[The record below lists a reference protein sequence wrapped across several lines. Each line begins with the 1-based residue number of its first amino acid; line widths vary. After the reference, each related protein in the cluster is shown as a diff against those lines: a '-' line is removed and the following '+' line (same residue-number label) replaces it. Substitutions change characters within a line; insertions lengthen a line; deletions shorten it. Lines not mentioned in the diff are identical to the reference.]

1 MEKLFITFEGIE
13 GCGKSTQAKLLAEY
27 LQNNNHQVVL
37 TREPGGTNISEQ
49 IRSIILDPKNTEMTP
64 ETELLLY
71 LAARNQHTAQKIIP
85 ALNNKQIVISDRYY
99 DSTFAYQGVA
109 RKINYDKIIY
119 MNSFATYN
127 LIPDITFIMDIP
139 ISESIKRI
147 IHKKLDRLEQEPE
160 EFHKNVR
167 DAFLKLASKEK
178 RFIILNG
185 MQSIDT
191 IHQEI
196 IDIIYSQFIK

>member
-49 IRSIILDPKNTEMTP
+49 IRSIILDPKNSEMTP

-109 RKINYDKIIY
+109 RKINYDKILY

-139 ISESIKRI
+139 VYESIKRI
-147 IHKKLDRLEQEPE
+147 MHKKLDRLEQEPE

>member
-49 IRSIILDPKNTEMTP
+49 IRSIILDSKNTEMTP

-109 RKINYDKIIY
+109 RKINYDKILY

>member
-139 ISESIKRI
+139 VYESIKRI
-147 IHKKLDRLEQEPE
+147 MHKKLDRLEQEPE

>member
-1 MEKLFITFEGIE
+1 
-13 GCGKSTQAKLLAEY
+13 
-27 LQNNNHQVVL
+27 
-37 TREPGGTNISEQ
+37 
-49 IRSIILDPKNTEMTP
+49 
-64 ETELLLY
+64 
-71 LAARNQHTAQKIIP
+71 
-85 ALNNKQIVISDRYY
+85 
-99 DSTFAYQGVA
+99 
-109 RKINYDKIIY
+109 NYDKILY

-139 ISESIKRI
+139 VSESIKRI
-147 IHKKLDRLEQEPE
+147 MHKKLDRLEQEPE

>member
-49 IRSIILDPKNTEMTP
+49 IRSIILDPKNSEMTP

-139 ISESIKRI
+139 VSESIKRI
-147 IHKKLDRLEQEPE
+147 MHKKLDRLEQEPE

-185 MQSIDT
+185 MQSIEI